1 MKFKYTLKH
10 IWEKDEYVVEVILSK
25 LYRKW
30 DTLMVWTE
38 EFLIENRVD
47 A

>member
-1 MKFKYTLKH
+1 MKFKYTLRNV
-10 IWEKDEYVVEVILSK
+10 IDDYVVEVILSK

-30 DTLMVWTE
+30 DSIMVWTE
-38 EFLIENRVD
+38 EFLIEERID